1 MYEKTVKVIVVC
13 IFIGIFFI
21 SCSRSCS
28 EQNIA
33 REYGGEMDVDLEP
46 NRKLVEITWK
56 GSNLWYLTKA
66 MGPDDIAEDYIFQE
80 KDVTGWMEGAVI
92 IHEYKMNEEEYQ
104 EYLEKKNFENDYYRE
119 GNFIYDEYTGDNK
132 EVFISCDPVTGEY
145 KKLKDYTV
153 TEDGSLIAK

>member
-104 EYLEKKNFENDYYRE
+104 EYLEKKNFENDY
-119 GNFIYDEYTGDNK
+119 TGDNK